1 LQEISDVLQRP
12 RIQKKYKYSN
22 EEIQKYLELIFRKT
36 KKVEP
41 SGNINICRDAK
52 DNMILETALSG
63 QVKYLVTRDDDIKR
77 DLNLVQTMGK
87 HGIEIITASR
97 FLEMLV

>member
-1 LQEISDVLQRP
+1 MPGCQ
-12 RIQKKYKYSN
+12 
-22 EEIQKYLELIFRKT
+22 
-36 KKVEP
+36 
-41 SGNINICRDAK
+41 K

-87 HGIEIITASR
+87 HGIEIITVSR

>member
-1 LQEISDVLQRP
+1 MP
-12 RIQKKYKYSN
+12 
-22 EEIQKYLELIFRKT
+22 
-36 KKVEP
+36 
-41 SGNINICRDAK
+41 INSEFPKNNCQSTV
-52 DNMILETALSG
+52 LETALSG

-87 HGIEIITASR
+87 HGIEIITVSR